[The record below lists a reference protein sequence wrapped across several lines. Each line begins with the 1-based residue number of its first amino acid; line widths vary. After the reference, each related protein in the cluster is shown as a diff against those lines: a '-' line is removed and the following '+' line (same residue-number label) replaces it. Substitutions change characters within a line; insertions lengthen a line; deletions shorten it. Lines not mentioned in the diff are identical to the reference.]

1 MFGFKKKEQKPLWI
15 MGKDVMEIIRS
26 DYDEGMAFTL
36 IEFHYQGNTYLMG
49 SCIVPPDAEERK
61 ENISFVF
68 QDQVFQE
75 FDEFQANASIDGI
88 RISELEGPIEVV
100 RAGIIGNDTMLKT
113 PWGETRLATDYDR
126 PEWERDWYL
135 TCDRGGFILYH
146 KKFIRRIVGRQVETE
161 IAEHARGKVYY
172 VVYED
177 VDGKIRKLK
186 FSSDSLASEFL
197 HWFKKQVYKEMDENE

>member
-88 RISELEGPIEVV
+88 WISELEGPIEVV

-113 PWGETRLATDYDR
+113 PWGETRLA
-126 PEWERDWYL
+126 
-135 TCDRGGFILYH
+135 
-146 KKFIRRIVGRQVETE
+146 KK
-161 IAEHARGKVYY
+161 ALVY
-172 VVYED
+172 
-177 VDGKIRKLK
+177 
-186 FSSDSLASEFL
+186 
-197 HWFKKQVYKEMDENE
+197 

>member
-1 MFGFKKKEQKPLWI
+1 MKSSGKREKTIYDDSLTRIFLWSGFTMFMLLLI
-15 MGKDVMEIIRS
+15 VCIIIGITVLFYRRS
-26 DYDEGMAFTL
+26 DSEGIKTILFCLAL
-36 IEFHYQGNTYLMG
+36 VIPG
-49 SCIVPPDAEERK
+49 SYGIPFISLLKVWKQERRL
-61 ENISFVF
+61 
-68 QDQVFQE
+68 
-75 FDEFQANASIDGI
+75 GI
-88 RISELEGPIEVV
+88 YWKDR
-100 RAGIIGNDTMLKT
+100 
-113 PWGETRLATDYDR
+113 TDYDR

-146 KKFIRRIVGRQVETE
+146 RNFIRRIVGRQVETE

-197 HWFKKQVYKEMDENE
+197 HWFKKQVYKEMEENE